1 MIYMR
6 IKLLAITAISAAMIL
21 AAGLSHA
28 EARVTQAKVA
38 MTDSSVAALATTKR
52 VAIANVMVSFQASVG
67 GDKTNTSGLFAAK
80 SDASSSLQMP
90 VMDTQLLSTIT
101 DDIYQQLK
109 TDLQA
114 SGFEVLPE
122 ATVFASQAYQKI
134 IAMAGIT
141 NFSKFANMNGD
152 VILVG
157 ASGLKPYLPYNAET
171 GKFGQPSKSLI
182 NDWISRM
189 GGKSSTAGG
198 PSGVSIGEIYAL
210 PGLEVDMSKELNA
223 HVVKATY
230 VVTIGSAK
238 AGVERFTGTHQDL
251 QGNSGFTSTH
261 TGSAFA
267 QVGLLAGQSR
277 IAFRTSAAKLA
288 GESSSGG
295 YTANFGNNAGAA
307 KDGDVVV
314 TLAESLAGGTDFFSL
329 SGGEKK
335 AGGLDKLLFGK
346 VLGGTGADTQF
357 EFTASISDPAAYR
370 AEVVG
375 MVKQAQRDMLV
386 LVKQ

>member
-1 MIYMR
+1 MR
-6 IKLLAITAISAAMIL
+6 SRFLLVAAFCAMLITAS
-21 AAGLSHA
+21 GLSNA
-28 EARVTQAKVA
+28 QARVVQAKVA
-38 MTDSSVAALATTKR
+38 MTDSSAAPLSTTKR

-80 SDASSSLQMP
+80 SDTSSALQMP
-90 VMDTQLLSTIT
+90 VMDTQLLASIA

-122 ATVFASQAYQKI
+122 ATVVASQAYQKI

-152 VILVG
+152 VVLVG

-182 NDWISRM
+182 NDWISKM
-189 GGKSSTAGG
+189 AGKSSTEGG
-198 PSGVSIGEIYAL
+198 PSSISIAEIYAL

-230 VVTIGSAK
+230 VVTLGSTK
-238 AGVERFTGTHQDL
+238 SSVERFTGMHQDIR
-251 QGNSGFTSTH
+251 GNTGFSSTH

-277 IAFRTSAAKLA
+277 IAFRTSAAKTS
-288 GESSSGG
+288 GESSSGS
-295 YTANFGNNAGAA
+295 YTANFGNNAAAA
-307 KDGDVVV
+307 KDGNVVV

-329 SGGEKK
+329 TGGEKK
-335 AGGLDKLLFGK
+335 DGGIGKFLFGK

-357 EFTASISDPAAYR
+357 EFTASIADPTTYR

>member
-1 MIYMR
+1 MR
-6 IKLLAITAISAAMIL
+6 SRFLLVAAFCAMLITAS
-21 AAGLSHA
+21 GLSNA
-28 EARVTQAKVA
+28 QARVVQAKVA
-38 MTDSSVAALATTKR
+38 MTDSSAAPLSTTKR

-80 SDASSSLQMP
+80 SDTSSALQMP
-90 VMDTQLLSTIT
+90 VMDTQLLASIA
-101 DDIYQQLK
+101 DDIHQQLK

-114 SGFEVLPE
+114 TGFEVLPE
-122 ATVFASQAYQKI
+122 ATVVASQAYQKI

-152 VILVG
+152 VVLVG

-182 NDWISRM
+182 NDWISKM
-189 GGKSSTAGG
+189 AGKSSTEGG
-198 PSGVSIGEIYAL
+198 PSSISIAEIYAL

-230 VVTIGSAK
+230 VVTLGSTK
-238 AGVERFTGTHQDL
+238 SGVERFTGMHQDIR
-251 QGNSGFTSTH
+251 GNTGFSSTH

-277 IAFRTSAAKLA
+277 IAFRTSAAKTS
-288 GESSSGG
+288 GESSSGS
-295 YTANFGNNAGAA
+295 YTANFGNNAAAA
-307 KDGDVVV
+307 KDGNVVV

-329 SGGEKK
+329 TSGEKK
-335 AGGLDKLLFGK
+335 DGGIGKSLFGK

-357 EFTASISDPAAYR
+357 EFTASISDPATYR

>member
-1 MIYMR
+1 MR
-6 IKLLAITAISAAMIL
+6 SKLLSVAALCAMLITAS
-21 AAGLSHA
+21 GLSNA
-28 EARVTQAKVA
+28 QARVVQAKVA
-38 MTDSSVAALATTKR
+38 MTDSSAAPLSTTKR

-90 VMDTQLLSTIT
+90 VMDTQLLSSIA
-101 DDIYQQLK
+101 DDIHQQLK
-109 TDLQA
+109 ADLQA
-114 SGFEVLPE
+114 NGFEVLPE
-122 ATVFASQAYQKI
+122 ATVVASQAYQKI

-152 VILVG
+152 VVLVG

-171 GKFGQPSKSLI
+171 GKFGQPSRSLI
-182 NDWISRM
+182 NDWISKM
-189 GGKSSTAGG
+189 AGKSSTEGG
-198 PSGVSIGEIYAL
+198 PSSISIAEIYAL
-210 PGLEVDMSKELNA
+210 PGLEVEMSKELNA

-230 VVTIGSAK
+230 VVTLGSTK
-238 AGVERFTGTHQDL
+238 SSVERFTGMHQDIR
-251 QGNSGFTSTH
+251 GNTGFSSTH

-277 IAFRTSAAKLA
+277 IAFRTSAANTS
-288 GESSSGG
+288 GESSSGS
-295 YTANFGNNAGAA
+295 YTANFGNSAAAA
-307 KDGDVVV
+307 KDGNVVV

-335 AGGLDKLLFGK
+335 DGGIGKFLFGK

-357 EFTASISDPAAYR
+357 EFTASISDPATYR